1 MLADKERTIK
11 QLQIDN
17 KAFKKE
23 LNKAE
28 EVMEQLKMS
37 HSSVQHEQADCKT
50 EMDEKMRVM
59 EEALK
64 KLKEELTMK
73 QNTLDIAV
81 SKYLAESDG
90 WLKKIQEQLD
100 KIKTLE
106 NKTA

>member
-1 MLADKERTIK
+1 
-11 QLQIDN
+11 
-17 KAFKKE
+17 
-23 LNKAE
+23 
-28 EVMEQLKMS
+28 MS

-100 KIKTLE
+100 KMKTKLQKRKKSLLE
-106 NKTA
+106 LEIEYRI